1 MIILFFLIDEGDRWL
16 FHQIYFQWRH
26 SWLDAVIPLFSDP
39 FSHYKLVLLGLALL
53 LILFGG
59 SRVRHTIIFLL
70 LAVAISDLVSSQ
82 ILKKLYG
89 IARPA
94 VDLGQ
99 TPSGYSFPSS
109 HAANTWA
116 AIGFFQL
123 ENPRFRPLLWAIGS
137 LVCFSRIY
145 VGDHYPG
152 DVLAGVVLGLGIGRN
167 VYKLQLPIKIV
178 WNRLEARCRYW
189 IRGSESQKKE
199 GS

>member
-1 MIILFFLIDEGDRWL
+1 MIILFFLIDEADRWL
-16 FHQIYFQWRH
+16 FRQIYFQWRH
-26 SWLDAVIPLFSDP
+26 SWLDAAIPLFSDP
-39 FSHYKLVLLGLALL
+39 FSHYKLALLGLALL

-59 SRVRHTIIFLL
+59 SRVRQTVIFLL
-70 LAVAISDLVSSQ
+70 LAIAISDLLSSQ

-89 IARPA
+89 IARPM
-94 VDLGQ
+94 VYLDQ
-99 TPSGYSFPSS
+99 TVSGYSFPSS

-116 AIGFFQL
+116 AIGLFQL
-123 ENPRFRPLLWAIGS
+123 ENPRFRPALWAIGF

-167 VYKLQLPIKIV
+167 VYKLQLPAKMA
-178 WNRLEARCRYW
+178 WNRAETRCRHW
-189 IRGSESQKKE
+189 IRGSQSQKKA